1 MDRPSR
7 CTGQNDGIAER
18 EGAMSENQLDYVVS
32 DLEYN
37 VITTLATLLQSEDV
51 LERYTEDAREAG
63 EEDIVALF
71 TSLRQHHREV
81 AQGLREALKRN
92 LTHAEER

>member
-1 MDRPSR
+1 M
-7 CTGQNDGIAER
+7 GGN
-18 EGAMSENQLDYVVS
+18 ENDYVVS

-51 LERYTEDAREAG
+51 LEQYTEDARNAG
-63 EEDIVALF
+63 EPEIENLF
-71 TSLRQHHREV
+71 IQLRNSNRTI

-92 LTHAEER
+92 LDH